1 VVAALI
7 GIGFNSIRGNSEA
20 KVELSRQYHPADVMK
35 LQNNG
40 ASATEA
46 LNRESAEQSGV
57 DTSITES
64 SQKSDSSTAP
74 PETSQPAENSGTS
87 SAVAGQNPSEIE
99 STSTETPEENV
110 SKAQQYGL
118 QEMGLADC
126 EGFLGEDIAVF
137 VDARKRDDYESGHI
151 PGAVHL
157 GYNTVAEQIDDLRPQ
172 LEQAF
177 FIIVYCNGGNCEDS
191 INLALDLISVYGLMQ
206 ENVYVFEGGIEEWT
220 ENGLSLTKGA
230 NP

>member
-1 VVAALI
+1 
-7 GIGFNSIRGNSEA
+7 
-20 KVELSRQYHPADVMK
+20 
-35 LQNNG
+35 
-40 ASATEA
+40 
-46 LNRESAEQSGV
+46 
-57 DTSITES
+57 
-64 SQKSDSSTAP
+64 
-74 PETSQPAENSGTS
+74 
-87 SAVAGQNPSEIE
+87 
-99 STSTETPEENV
+99 
-110 SKAQQYGL
+110 
-118 QEMGLADC
+118 MGLADC